1 LIFASGLFIYI
12 YLYSSVMCKYSGV
25 LRKGETESKRKRE
38 RRKKKEEKR
47 GGEKE
52 NRIYKRTT

>member
-1 LIFASGLFIYI
+1 
-12 YLYSSVMCKYSGV
+12 MCKYSGV